1 MPVVNREEKKK
12 APKIERKGKIAAERA
27 TLEKQG
33 KTREKWRD
41 STLEIERET
50 QTRLPEKNPLT
61 LNGIPRKF
69 DAWTPRIHP
78 LKTPRNPPELS
89 PTLCP

>member
-1 MPVVNREEKKK
+1 MEGMPVVNREEKKK
-12 APKIERKGKIAAERA
+12 APKIERKGKIAGERA

-61 LNGIPRKF
+61 VSKIRAIF
-69 DAWTPRIHP
+69 STWTPRI
-78 LKTPRNPPELS
+78 
-89 PTLCP
+89 